1 VHRLR
6 AALSLTLLVA
16 ASLALAGPAFAGGPT
31 SALLTVPGTG
41 TTASLYYTD
50 PEYDALAALVG
61 VDGDSGGGVAEEPAE
76 AGHENGPG
84 VTVTWLIHDVMPWR
98 VDHIYLEGKG
108 APWIASQVS
117 IDGQVTGNSP
127 VRWHQPTSGPA
138 LVALLDKL
146 GVGQASREA
155 GDFNGVAGAQP
166 PASAS
171 PAAAPRAPTPVR
183 TDSLSGI
190 WWGLG
195 GLATGLLLSAIWVR
209 RRRSESG
216 ASTEQP
222 DDRPQTPPAVVAEEV
237 SWP

>member
-1 VHRLR
+1 MHRLR
-6 AALSLTLLVA
+6 AALSVVLLA
-16 ASLALAGPAFAGGPT
+16 AAPLALAGPAFAGGPT
-31 SALLTVPGTG
+31 SALLSVPGTG

-61 VDGDSGGGVAEEPAE
+61 VEGDSGGGVAGEPSG

-117 IDGQVTGNSP
+117 TDGQLTWNSP
-127 VRWHQPTSGPA
+127 VSWHQPTSGPA

-146 GVGQASREA
+146 GVGQASRGA

-166 PASAS
+166 PTAA
-171 PAAAPRAPTPVR
+171 AAAPSSQAPASAQTSPL
-183 TDSLSGI
+183 TGI

-195 GLATGLLLSAIWVR
+195 GLVAGLLLSAIWLR
-209 RRRSESG
+209 HRRSDSG
-216 ASTEQP
+216 TPTEQP
-222 DDRPQTPPAVVAEEV
+222 DERPQTPPAVVAEEV